1 MRFLLF
7 DRVTNLEPG
16 RRIEGVKCV
25 TLTEE
30 YLNHHFERRPVVP
43 GPLVVEAMIQL
54 LGWCVITKHDYTLS
68 VVLSV
73 LEDVTPSEPLRP
85 GYEIRLFGELM
96 GTNPKGSM
104 GRAWAE
110 IDGEEVAS
118 VGRVLYA
125 HIPHPDPDVLQ
136 QRFRLY
142 GGDPT

>member
-7 DRVTNLEPG
+7 DRVTAVEPG

-30 YLNHHFERRPVVP
+30 YLNGHFDRKPLVP
-43 GPLVVEAMIQL
+43 GPLLIEAMIQL
-54 LGWCVITKHDYTLS
+54 LGWCVITKHEFKLS

-73 LEDVTPSEPLRP
+73 LEDVHLPSEQRP
-85 GYEIRLFGELM
+85 GHEIRLFGELQ

-110 IDGEEVAS
+110 IDGQEIAR

-125 HIPHPDPDVLQ
+125 HIPHPDPEELK
-136 QRFRLY
+136 QRFRTY
-142 GGDPT
+142 GGEL